1 METKVKNRRE
11 IQYKDLGLSSYRQV
25 WELQEKLLEKVKQ
38 KKIEKK
44 GTPNYL
50 LFTEHRP
57 VYTLGKSG
65 HESNMLMDTIQ
76 LRAQQAEFIKVDRGG
91 DITFHGPGQLVVY
104 PIIDLENFELGV
116 KEYVYRLEEV
126 VIRTVDKYGFEGKRV
141 GGATVPKSG
150 LQGTG
155 VGAPPGVG
163 GGVGTTAERKI
174 CAIGVKCSRYISM
187 HGFALNVN
195 TNLNYFNYIHPCGFV
210 DKGVTSIEKERGGK
224 PVDLEEVKREVLK
237 QFETVFNAEIKPV
250 AGTLEGWE

>member
-65 HESNMLMDTIQ
+65 HESNMLMNTIQ

-141 GGATVPKSG
+141 EGAT
-150 LQGTG
+150 G
-155 VGAPPGVG
+155 VWL
-163 GGVGTTAERKI
+163 GVGTTAERKI

-224 PVDLEEVKREVLK
+224 PVDLEEVEREVLK
-237 QFETVFNAEIKPV
+237 QFETVFNAEIEPV